1 MTKITQ
7 ADKEVHAAT
16 ALFKRRE
23 EEFRLAKEDKEKKEK
38 KKKML
43 TEHLRLIIYENEKKK
58 EEKLFFLMVSVC
70 MKGRKG
76 CGERGEYFLSGGES
90 TAGVNVCACCVL
102 VRGSRII
109 CAQHVART

>member
-76 CGERGEYFLSGGES
+76 CGERGEFLSGGES
-90 TAGVNVCACCVL
+90 TAGVTVCACM
-102 VRGSRII
+102 
-109 CAQHVART
+109 